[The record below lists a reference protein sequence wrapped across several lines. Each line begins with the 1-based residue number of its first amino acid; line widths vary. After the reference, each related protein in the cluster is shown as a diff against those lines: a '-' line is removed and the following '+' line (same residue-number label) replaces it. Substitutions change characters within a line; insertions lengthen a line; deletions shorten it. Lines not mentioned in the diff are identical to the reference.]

1 MSRFPRLLLP
11 LPVLLLLAGC
21 GSPAP
26 TDPTDLDGPVFG
38 GRKET
43 QFYMMPEKGDLR
55 LRDVAVVARVLR
67 KHRTLAAAEK
77 ELIRRAA
84 QMQFSGLVTLEI
96 QRLEPKYEPLKR
108 AARRSLPP
116 EQARKKVA
124 EIEAAQQ
131 REALQNI
138 AAKMGDSFAVPVASG
153 DNRSLMA
160 FATQENGRLEVADAL
175 YEVDV
180 PVAKLPAKSAV
191 SGPGGEV
198 ASVLT
203 RQPVDL
209 PPNSPP

>member
-1 MSRFPRLLLP
+1 M
-11 LPVLLLLAGC
+11 
-21 GSPAP
+21 
-26 TDPTDLDGPVFG
+26 FG
-38 GRKET
+38 ARDET

-67 KHRTLAAAEK
+67 KYRTLAAAEK
-77 ELIRRAA
+77 ELIRRSA
-84 QMQFSGLVTLEI
+84 QLQFSGLVALEI
-96 QRLEPKYEPLKR
+96 QRLAPKYEPMKK

-124 EIEAAQQ
+124 QIDAAQQ

-138 AAKMGDSFAVPVASG
+138 AAKMGNNFAVPVASA

-160 FATQENGRLEVADAL
+160 FASQSNGKLEVADAL

-180 PVAKLPAKSAV
+180 PVANLPAKSAI
-191 SGPGGEV
+191 SGPGGEI

-203 RQPVDL
+203 RQPVSL
-209 PPNSPP
+209 PASSQP